1 MKVLFV
7 CSGNSFNGI
16 SPIIL
21 NQGNSLKNQKVTIEY
36 YTIKGTG
43 LIGYLKSITVLRKF
57 LKKNKYDIIHA
68 HYSFSGFVASL
79 SGARSLIVSLMGSDV
94 KSDKFFKVFIH
105 IFNRFSWSKIIIKSE
120 DMKESLGIK
129 NVEVI
134 PNGVDLKVFKP
145 IEKMSCKKAL
155 NWDCKKKQI
164 LFASNP
170 NRYEKNFSLA
180 KKAFSF
186 IDDINYELKVLE
198 DISNDQIPLH
208 FNAADVILLTSLWEG
223 SPNVI
228 KEAMACNRP
237 ILSTDVGDVSIL
249 LSNVDGCDIINSD
262 VEDIARKIRH
272 SILNY
277 QMSNGREKLKS
288 LKLDSKNVAFK
299 IIKLYK
305 EIKYGE

>member
-1 MKVLFV
+1 
-7 CSGNSFNGI
+7 
-16 SPIIL
+16 
-21 NQGNSLKNQKVTIEY
+21 
-36 YTIKGTG
+36 
-43 LIGYLKSITVLRKF
+43 
-57 LKKNKYDIIHA
+57 
-68 HYSFSGFVASL
+68 
-79 SGARSLIVSLMGSDV
+79 
-94 KSDKFFKVFIH
+94 
-105 IFNRFSWSKIIIKSE
+105 
-120 DMKESLGIK
+120 MKESLGIK

-228 KEAMACNRP
+228 NR
-237 ILSTDVGDVSIL
+237 
-249 LSNVDGCDIINSD
+249 C
-262 VEDIARKIRH
+262 R
-272 SILNY
+272 
-277 QMSNGREKLKS
+277 
-288 LKLDSKNVAFK
+288 
-299 IIKLYK
+299 
-305 EIKYGE
+305 

>member
-1 MKVLFV
+1 
-7 CSGNSFNGI
+7 
-16 SPIIL
+16 
-21 NQGNSLKNQKVTIEY
+21 
-36 YTIKGTG
+36 
-43 LIGYLKSITVLRKF
+43 
-57 LKKNKYDIIHA
+57 
-68 HYSFSGFVASL
+68 
-79 SGARSLIVSLMGSDV
+79 
-94 KSDKFFKVFIH
+94 
-105 IFNRFSWSKIIIKSE
+105 
-120 DMKESLGIK
+120 
-129 NVEVI
+129 
-134 PNGVDLKVFKP
+134 
-145 IEKMSCKKAL
+145 
-155 NWDCKKKQI
+155 
-164 LFASNP
+164 SNP